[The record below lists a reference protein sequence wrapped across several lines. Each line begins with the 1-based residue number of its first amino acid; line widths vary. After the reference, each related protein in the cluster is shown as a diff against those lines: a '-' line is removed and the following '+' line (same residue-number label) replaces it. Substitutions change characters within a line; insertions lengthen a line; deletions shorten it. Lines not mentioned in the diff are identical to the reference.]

1 MGTEDHKRTDHKL
14 TVLWRDPHLK
24 SAAKFM
30 SREDVSKTWL
40 LRNSPSLGTPFQTL
54 QNSARNRH
62 CEGGARND
70 FGFNVLE
77 HLNEIFEITGTW
89 KEGLVYYKVDIC
101 RISRVC
107 TMASFFT
114 YAVGKKVRVV
124 VFQFE
129 EGFSFLKWGYKMH
142 IAQAYRRGCT
152 QINTTTLAMFSNLT
166 I

>member
-1 MGTEDHKRTDHKL
+1 
-14 TVLWRDPHLK
+14 
-24 SAAKFM
+24 M

-107 TMASFFT
+107 TMASFFI
-114 YAVGKKVRVV
+114 YAMGKKVRVV
-124 VFQFE
+124 VFQFG
-129 EGFSFLKWGYKMH
+129 GFPFGSE
-142 IAQAYRRGCT
+142 IIRCTSIQAEMYTDLLFYQCLVISLFR
-152 QINTTTLAMFSNLT
+152 
-166 I
+166 